1 MNTFYSVILTAHIIS
16 GFVSFLIVPFY
27 IQQQINKQDSTFT
40 KSLLAGTVVSTFL
53 LGIGLVGAGA
63 SLGRA
68 CITLSMYLAS
78 ISVIIYLGDRRTK
91 ALSQ

>member
-1 MNTFYSVILTAHIIS
+1 MNTFYSVILTAHVIS

-27 IQQQINKQDSTFT
+27 IQQKMNHQDSSFT
-40 KSLLAGTVVSTFL
+40 KSLLTGTVTSTFL

-68 CITLSMYLAS
+68 CISLSMYLAS
-78 ISVIIYLGDRRTK
+78 IGVIIYIGEKRSR